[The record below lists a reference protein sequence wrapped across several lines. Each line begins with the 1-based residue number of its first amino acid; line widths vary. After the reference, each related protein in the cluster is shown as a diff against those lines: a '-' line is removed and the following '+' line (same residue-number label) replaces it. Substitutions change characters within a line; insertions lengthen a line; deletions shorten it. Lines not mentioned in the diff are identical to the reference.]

1 MNHFR
6 SLSTLPQ
13 EQFSETASATSK
25 HIVNAH
31 NEWDPLE
38 EVIVGR
44 AENAVV
50 PQFTTEVKANTYKNH
65 WDFFTA
71 NSGKQFPREHL
82 KKAVA
87 EIEEFCNILEHE
99 GVTVRRPDIIDH
111 EKVFILHYLGCKNYD
126 GHQIKCAPFTQ
137 ILYVILCMT

>member
-1 MNHFR
+1 MNNFR

-13 EQFSETASATSK
+13 EQFSERATTTSK
-25 HIVNAH
+25 YIVNSH

-38 EVIVGR
+38 EIIVGR

-50 PQFTTEVKANTYKNH
+50 PQFTAEVKANTH
-65 WDFFTA
+65 EDSWDFYIA
-71 NSGKQFPREHL
+71 NSGKQFPKEHL

-111 EKVFILHYLGCKNYD
+111 QKVSFSILALLHYIGGKNYD
-126 GHQIKCAPFTQ
+126 GH
-137 ILYVILCMT
+137 